1 MLEVVTHI
9 YLIHKDKHIHNRI
22 IELVRYEIAYSFFAP
37 FWWKQPL
44 CIWSPQGLVHVYSI
58 WSTNINK
65 QKSSVKHAKTIKYTK
80 FILTYLSK
88 QQF

>member
-37 FWWKQPL
+37 F
-44 CIWSPQGLVHVYSI
+44 
-58 WSTNINK
+58 
-65 QKSSVKHAKTIKYTK
+65 
-80 FILTYLSK
+80 
-88 QQF
+88 